1 LAVLALKD
9 LVDLF
14 DGEVHVIGT
23 PAEEANGAKTVMA
36 EDGVFDGMAAAM
48 MMHSTGGVCRPD
60 MDALS
65 LRCRDVAFHGRSAH
79 AAAAPWEGHS
89 ALAAARKFLDL
100 IDARRE
106 CFTPD
111 IRVNGVIL
119 EGGKAPNIIPDR
131 AELRVEFR
139 AESMAG
145 LERVDEIV
153 IKCSDAAALALDC
166 TVTRKPTYPDF
177 ADMVRVEALEDE
189 ITAILTG
196 LGQKVSKVSPP
207 IGSSDVGN
215 VSYRCPAIQ
224 PMIAITDEF
233 LALHT
238 AEFAAA
244 TLKPAAH
251 DALATGAEALVLLS
265 LKLLRDEGFRRK
277 VHEDFI
283 QCRERKLRG
292 A

>member
-1 LAVLALKD
+1 
-9 LVDLF
+9 
-14 DGEVHVIGT
+14 
-23 PAEEANGAKTVMA
+23 
-36 EDGVFDGMAAAM
+36 
-48 MMHSTGGVCRPD
+48 

-65 LRCRDVAFHGRSAH
+65 LRCRDVTFLGESAH
-79 AAAAPWEGHS
+79 AAAAPWKGHS

-119 EGGKAPNIIPDR
+119 EGGKAPNILPDR

-153 IKCSDAAALALDC
+153 VKCSEAAALALDC
-166 TVTRKPTYPDF
+166 TVTRRPTYPDF
-177 ADMVRVEALEDE
+177 ADMVRVPALENE
-189 ITAILTG
+189 ITALLAG
-196 LGQKVSKVSPP
+196 LGQKVSKVAPP
-207 IGSSDVGN
+207 TGSSDMGN

-224 PMIAITDEF
+224 PMIAITGES

-238 AEFAAA
+238 QEFAAA
-244 TLKPAAH
+244 TRKPAAH
-251 DALATGAEALVLLS
+251 EALAVGAEALVLLS
-265 LKLLRDEGFRRK
+265 LKLLRDEDFRRE
-277 VHEDFI
+277 VRDGWLL
-283 QCRERKLRG
+283 CRERKLKG
-292 A
+292 ASE